1 MTQISRLVPPRGS
14 HRRRRRVGRGLGSGR
29 GVYAGKGRKGQKAR
43 AGSGP
48 RPGFEGGQTPL
59 IKRLP
64 FRRGVRGA
72 GSNMTGGKPRPP
84 VQEVRLHDL
93 NRFPTGTDVTPAML
107 VGAGL
112 ARPGRVKVLATGRIA
127 HALTVRA
134 HAFSAGARRAIEAVG
149 GRAEVL
155 GR

>member
-1 MTQISRLVPPRGS
+1 MLSINNLKPAQGS
-14 HRRRRRVGRGLGSGR
+14 HRRRRRIGRGLGSGR

-43 AGSGP
+43 SGSGP

-72 GSNMTGGKPRPP
+72 GSNMTGGKPKPA

-93 NRFPTGTDVTPAML
+93 NRFPAGSEVTPAVL
-107 VGAGL
+107 RGAGIV
-112 ARPGRVKVLATGRIA
+112 GRGPVKVLATGRLA

-134 HAFSAGARRAIEAVG
+134 HGFTAGARQAIEAAG

-155 GR
+155 SR